1 MKYKNLEF
9 TGIDQLINPKSER
22 VVKLAWKN
30 SLEHQI
36 KAENLP
42 SFEVIKNDLEKLFN
56 KNFGNVIINE
66 EIEKDKWYRNQQYWN
81 KQVPALK
88 ERGVCLFLF
97 VKKIKS
103 ITPPGKSALGE
114 AFPVKVRY
122 PNPIITSVKGF
133 HPYSHAWQHLRY

>member
-42 SFEVIKNDLEKLFN
+42 SFEVIKNDLET
-56 KNFGNVIINE
+56 
-66 EIEKDKWYRNQQYWN
+66 
-81 KQVPALK
+81 
-88 ERGVCLFLF
+88 LF
-97 VKKIKS
+97 V
-103 ITPPGKSALGE
+103 TTQ
-114 AFPVKVRY
+114 VY
-122 PNPIITSVKGF
+122 
-133 HPYSHAWQHLRY
+133 Y